1 MNKMPISRFKE
12 ITEMYGF
19 KYGPTFSVIKEVWE
33 RDNEGLCLVDIS
45 ESLNMEANTG
55 NYFFHPSILDAC
67 LQSCFVPLG
76 SSLTGEKSVVPVGF
90 KTVSLYDVPLTKRL
104 YCHVVKDVTEFGS
117 FNVTVMSPTGSVLLK
132 MNDVRVTELTDSP
145 QERSFDELKFEV
157 QWMEDELKGQSES
170 TSHLTCL
177 VLKNTSSFSESLV
190 ARLQAL
196 EVTVIT
202 VDPPNSSCYN
212 GEAEE
217 AIQTALEDMPPHNLP
232 NLRIINL
239 WPLEAS
245 FLPDSCEV
253 IEQAQRLAFSSSAF
267 LMRMLL
273 DKDLINC
280 QLFLVTER
288 TQLLHDCSKSLERVS
303 IPWGATVWG
312 LRRTAIVEELN
323 MRVTAVDLCNK
334 EDQQEVESLVKEILV
349 DSVEDEVV
357 FQGRKRFINRLLR
370 PEVHQAKSTI
380 TSTKDHKRKRSLYLS
395 TIPSSRTLCLREQ
408 SFSKP
413 LHSEMAIDVQYCW
426 SPSQSLF
433 ELSKPDGCVFVTG
446 KVTHLPEKNDHTF
459 QIGDEVCAVIPSGR
473 VSRSVSINVNNTFLK
488 PVNLSTEQATY
499 VPACLAL
506 ASYSLQRATSSAEN
520 QNLLIHQAN
529 RGPGPA
535 AVVLGKTL
543 GHRVSCTISDT
554 CTRSAETLLLDLGA
568 DNVTRQCSSQGN
580 SDAIDQFDAV
590 IFFSPPS
597 PNALNESSR
606 VLKKRG
612 RVIILSSQF
621 EGDVV
626 FSASKTVEYV
636 RIDISDI
643 LQSPLAFEKLT
654 MQSLE
659 ILESKGVLKQL
670 LGIQMESLSLE
681 ASIKAANGSI
691 DKEACRKPEVKES
704 TDISFSVLSLAT
716 IEESHHDIPLFPQGL
731 DECGLKDNRTYLV
744 AGGLRGFG
752 FEVACWMAE
761 NGAKTIGV
769 LSRSKPSDTKRRE
782 LQHIERKTGAKIH
795 AFQVG

>member
-1 MNKMPISRFKE
+1 MNEMPISRFKE

-19 KYGPTFSVIKEVWE
+19 KYGPSFSIIKKVWE

-45 ESLNMEANTG
+45 ESLNMEAKMG
-55 NYFFHPSILDAC
+55 NYFVHPCILDAC

-90 KTVSLYDVPLTKRL
+90 KTVTLYHGPINKRL
-104 YCHVVKDVTEFGS
+104 YCHVVKDEFES
-117 FNVTVMSPTGSVLLK
+117 VNVTLMSPTGSVLLK

-145 QERSFDELKFEV
+145 RQLPFAELKFEV
-157 QWMEDELKGQSES
+157 QWIEDDLKGKGES
-170 TSHLTCL
+170 TSHLACL
-177 VLKNTSSFSESLV
+177 VLKNSSSFSESLV

-196 EVTVIT
+196 EVHVIT
-202 VDPPNSSCYN
+202 VDPPNSSCFN
-212 GEAEE
+212 GGAEE
-217 AIQTALEDMPPHNLP
+217 AIQTALADMPPQNLP

-245 FLPDSCEV
+245 FLQDNFEV
-253 IEQAQRLAFSSSAF
+253 IEQVQGLAFNSSAF
-267 LMRMLL
+267 LIKLLL
-273 DKDLINC
+273 DKDLGDSR
-280 QLFLVTER
+280 LFLITER
-288 TQLLHDCSKSLERVS
+288 TQLLHDCSTSLERVS

-312 LRRTAIVEELN
+312 LRRTAVVEELN

-334 EDQQEVESLVKEILV
+334 EDQQEVDSLAKEILG
-349 DSVEDEVV
+349 DSVEDEVA
-357 FQGRKRFINRLLR
+357 FQGRKRFINRFLR
-370 PEVHQAKSTI
+370 SEVHQEKSTI
-380 TSTKDHKRKRSLYLS
+380 TTREVQKKLRSLYLS
-395 TIPSSRTLCLREQ
+395 TIPSSGTLCLREQ

-413 LHSEMAIDVQYCW
+413 LHSEIAIDVHHCW
-426 SPSQSLF
+426 TPSQSLF
-433 ELSKPDGCVFVTG
+433 ELSKPDGCVFVSG
-446 KVTHLPEKNDHTF
+446 KVTRVPEKTDHTF
-459 QIGDEVCAVIPSGR
+459 RIGDEVCGVIPSGR
-473 VSRSVSINVNNTFLK
+473 ASRSILIKGNNTFLK
-488 PVNLSTEQATY
+488 PVNLSQEQAAY
-499 VPACLAL
+499 IPAFLAL
-506 ASYSLQRATSSAEN
+506 ASYSLQRATSGAEN

-543 GHRVSCTISDT
+543 GHRVTCTISNT

-568 DNVTRQCSSQGN
+568 DSVTQQCSSQGN

-612 RVIILSSQF
+612 RLIILSSQF

-659 ILESKGVLKQL
+659 ILESKGVLTQL
-670 LGIQMESLSLE
+670 LEIQMESLSLE
-681 ASIKAANGSI
+681 ASIKAVNGSV
-691 DKEACRKPEVKES
+691 DKETRRKPEVKES

-716 IEESHHDIPLFPQGL
+716 IEEAITTFHCF
-731 DECGLKDNRTYLV
+731 
-744 AGGLRGFG
+744 
-752 FEVACWMAE
+752 
-761 NGAKTIGV
+761 
-769 LSRSKPSDTKRRE
+769 
-782 LQHIERKTGAKIH
+782 RKA
-795 AFQVG
+795 

>member
-33 RDNEGLCLVDIS
+33 RNNEGLCLVDIS

-76 SSLTGEKSVVPVGF
+76 SSLTDEKSVVPVGF

-157 QWMEDELKGQSES
+157 QWIEDELKGQSES

-196 EVTVIT
+196 EVTLIT

-217 AIQTALEDMPPHNLP
+217 AIQTALENIPPHNLP

-245 FLPDSCEV
+245 FLPNSFEV
-253 IEQAQRLAFSSSAF
+253 IEQAQRLAFSSSTF

-303 IPWGATVWG
+303 IPWRATVWG

-334 EDQQEVESLVKEILV
+334 EDKQEVESLVKEILG

-395 TIPSSRTLCLREQ
+395 TI
-408 SFSKP
+408 
-413 LHSEMAIDVQYCW
+413 
-426 SPSQSLF
+426 
-433 ELSKPDGCVFVTG
+433 
-446 KVTHLPEKNDHTF
+446 
-459 QIGDEVCAVIPSGR
+459 
-473 VSRSVSINVNNTFLK
+473 
-488 PVNLSTEQATY
+488 
-499 VPACLAL
+499 
-506 ASYSLQRATSSAEN
+506 
-520 QNLLIHQAN
+520 
-529 RGPGPA
+529 
-535 AVVLGKTL
+535 
-543 GHRVSCTISDT
+543 
-554 CTRSAETLLLDLGA
+554 
-568 DNVTRQCSSQGN
+568 
-580 SDAIDQFDAV
+580 
-590 IFFSPPS
+590 
-597 PNALNESSR
+597 LN
-606 VLKKRG
+606 
-612 RVIILSSQF
+612 LSSQF

-636 RIDISDI
+636 RNDISDI
-643 LQSPLAFEKLT
+643 LLSPLAFEKLT
-654 MQSLE
+654 MQGLE
-659 ILESKGVLKQL
+659 ILESKGVLTQL
-670 LGIQMESLSLE
+670 LGIKMESLNLE
-681 ASIKAANGSI
+681 ASIKATNGSI

-704 TDISFSVLSLAT
+704 TDISFSVLSLST
-716 IEESHHDIPLFPQGL
+716 MEEESHRGIPLFPQGL

-761 NGAKTIGV
+761 NGAKTIAV

-782 LQHIERKTGAKIH
+782 LQHIERTTGAKIY